1 MSATYKNDLLSNIMN
16 MPLLPWVLYNWG
28 GDIMSNKNNK
38 TNDNKTTNKKKA
50 NPITM
55 EVKSNA
61 KEAVKGLPN
70 V

>member
-1 MSATYKNDLLSNIMN
+1 MSSKVSKN
-16 MPLLPWVLYNWG
+16 
-28 GDIMSNKNNK
+28 
-38 TNDNKTTNKKKA
+38 NDNKTTNKKKA

-61 KEAVKGLPN
+61 REAVKGLPK

>member
-1 MSATYKNDLLSNIMN
+1 MSS
-16 MPLLPWVLYNWG
+16 
-28 GDIMSNKNNK
+28 KNNN
-38 TNDNKTTNKKKA
+38 NDNKTTNKKKA

-61 KEAVKGLPN
+61 REAVKGLPK